1 MHKKQPVSP
10 LRKIFPAL
18 LATLGMTVFLGLAF
32 FALGLNALFNLNVS
46 VAKAAAQSNP
56 QLNVNQVKLED
67 LQATISKYQDRETQY
82 QKELQ
87 QAADQIDQINQ
98 QNLQYQQLI
107 QSLQNAGVIQITQ
120 DGRVFIT
127 SGEGF
132 QPRFDDD
139 DH

>member
-1 MHKKQPVSP
+1 
-10 LRKIFPAL
+10 
-18 LATLGMTVFLGLAF
+18 MTVFLGLAF
-32 FALGLNALFNLNVS
+32 FALGLNALFNPNVS
-46 VAKAAAQSNP
+46 VAKAAAQSDP
-56 QLNVNQVKLED
+56 QLNVNQAKLED
-67 LQATISKYQDRETQY
+67 LQVAISKYQDRETQY

-87 QAADQIDQINQ
+87 QAADQIDQVNQ
-98 QNLQYQQLI
+98 QNMQYQQLI

-132 QPRFDDD
+132 QPGFDDD